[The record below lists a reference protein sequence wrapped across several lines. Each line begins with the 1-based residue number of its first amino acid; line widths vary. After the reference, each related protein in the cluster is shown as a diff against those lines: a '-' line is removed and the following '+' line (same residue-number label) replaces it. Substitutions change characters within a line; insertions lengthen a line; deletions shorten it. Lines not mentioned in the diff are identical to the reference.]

1 MHLDTIER
9 PAPPDVGRFDIA
21 ALVAAA
27 RDGDA
32 GAWERLVEEF
42 SPMLRARIRRFRLS
56 HEDSQDVLQTT
67 WLLAWQNLSSVTDG
81 QRMAGWLAT
90 IAFRECLKLTRRTKE
105 ICTPDLD
112 SLGSTDDVDRELAR
126 IWLAGTLA
134 ELVEELPQAQRVLF
148 KALTETSEPHYVD
161 VARRLGRPVGSIG
174 PTRARCFARLRG
186 LLQAREIT
194 RDFLD

>member
-1 MHLDTIER
+1 MHVETIER
-9 PAPPDVGRFDIA
+9 PGTATA
-21 ALVAAA
+21 ALVSAAQE
-27 RDGDA
+27 GDA
-32 GAWERLVEEF
+32 AAWERLVEEF

-56 HEDSQDVLQTT
+56 HEDAQDVLQTT
-67 WLLAWQNLSSVTDG
+67 WLLAWQNLKSVTDG

-134 ELVEELPQAQRVLF
+134 ELVEELPAAQRVLF
-148 KALTETSEPHYVD
+148 RALTETSEPHYVD

-174 PTRARCFARLRG
+174 PTRARCFAKLRG